1 MAAQVAFLSKRK
13 DVVLRRLLAATQ
25 SKIMRCFCTLSLLP
39 NFAAKFLLL
48 NCVSVVVFVNHANKM
63 RLTASYPF
71 SDFHTQVWLDLGH
84 QSVMPLSSFVIF
96 KERNQPCLQA
106 GNLVKEK
113 EKAGGSSDPMS
124 FTLLRSGLWTKL
136 GVNLSGKDFHI
147 KRYA

>member
-1 MAAQVAFLSKRK
+1 ML
-13 DVVLRRLLAATQ
+13 
-25 SKIMRCFCTLSLLP
+25 
-39 NFAAKFLLL
+39 
-48 NCVSVVVFVNHANKM
+48 
-63 RLTASYPF
+63 
-71 SDFHTQVWLDLGH
+71 TQVWLDLGH
-84 QSVMPLSSFVIF
+84 QSVIPLSSFVIF
-96 KERNQPCLQA
+96 KVRNQPCLQA